1 MLKKP
6 GEGENTIGD
15 SMNRELHRIVKTM
28 RVLQGCDISC
38 YDEPFLSASLEKRM
52 AATSLATVTDYC
64 DYLSGNA
71 DEAEQFF
78 RSLNITYS
86 EFFRNPLTFAVLEQQ
101 VLPRLIEEKQDSCTA
116 ELRVWSAGCA
126 AGQESYSVAILL
138 DELLVAR
145 KSSLS
150 FRIFATDISGDSLV
164 TAGRGV
170 YDTVAVQNV
179 RLKHLQSCFETGH
192 GSYTVSR
199 RLIDRIEFSSYDLL
213 DERST
218 SPPGSIYGDFDLV
231 FCSNLLFYYK
241 PEVRQFIIN
250 KVCHSLSYG
259 GYMVTGEAERG
270 IVDTINLEEI
280 FPMSAVYRKIKECQV
295 MV

>member
-1 MLKKP
+1 
-6 GEGENTIGD
+6 
-15 SMNRELHRIVKTM
+15 MNNDLQQVIRAMDR
-28 RVLQGCDISC
+28 LQGKDISR
-38 YDEPFLSASLEKRM
+38 YDESFLSKSLEKRL
-52 AATSLATVTDYC
+52 AATTCPTVADYC
-64 DYLSGNA
+64 EYLSRHDG
-71 DEAEQFF
+71 EAEQFF

-86 EFFRNPLTFAVLEQQ
+86 EFFRNPLTFAVLEQR
-101 VLPRLIEEKQDSCTA
+101 VLPGLIEEKQESGTA
-116 ELRVWSAGCA
+116 EIRVWSAGCA

-138 DELLVAR
+138 DELLTAR
-145 KSSLS
+145 KSPLS
-150 FRIFATDISGDSLV
+150 FRIFATDISEKCLEF
-164 TAGRGV
+164 ARRGM
-170 YDTVAVQNV
+170 YDATAVQNV
-179 RLKHLQSCFETGH
+179 RLKHLQSCFEANNK
-192 GSYTVSR
+192 SYSVAR
-199 RLIDRIEFSSYDLL
+199 RLRDRIDFSSYDLL

-259 GYMVTGEAERG
+259 GYLVTGEAERG

-280 FPMSAVYRKIKECQV
+280 SPMSAVYRKTSEWKA